1 MILKQYKVQK
11 GIMFA
16 WNNTMFSEG
25 DVLYVTDRYDE
36 ISSHNPRK
44 LCKVFDK
51 NKACVGSIFPRL
63 FDEAIENKW
72 IEEV

>member
-1 MILKQYKVQK
+1 MILTQYKVQK

-25 DVLYVTDRYDE
+25 DMLYITDKYEDTVG
-36 ISSHNPRK
+36 ITIRK

-51 NKACVGSIFPRL
+51 NKNCVGEVFPR
-63 FDEAIENKW
+63 FIDEAIENKW
-72 IEEV
+72 IEEI

>member
-11 GIMFA
+11 SVMFA

-25 DVLYVTDRYDE
+25 DDLYITDRYDE
-36 ISSHNPRK
+36 IGSQNSRK

-51 NKACVGSIFPRL
+51 NKNCVGEVFPRL

-72 IEEV
+72 IEKV